1 MSSGEEHRQA
11 HAEQVLEYQPYY
23 NAHPGVAAAANQ
35 GTPGEDRCE
44 GDGNGRPCGPRLPSM
59 GTIESDLLR
68 FDGFRSAFPG
78 LLPARM
84 KSSGTL
90 APYLLTILVALSGV

>member
-1 MSSGEEHRQA
+1 
-11 HAEQVLEYQPYY
+11 
-23 NAHPGVAAAANQ
+23 
-35 GTPGEDRCE
+35 
-44 GDGNGRPCGPRLPSM
+44 M